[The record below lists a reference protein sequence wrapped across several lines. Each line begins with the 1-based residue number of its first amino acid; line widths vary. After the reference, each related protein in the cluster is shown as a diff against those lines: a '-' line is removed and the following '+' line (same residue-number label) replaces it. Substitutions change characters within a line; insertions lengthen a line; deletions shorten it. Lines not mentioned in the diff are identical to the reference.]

1 MHVLHF
7 YKTYKPDSMGGVEE
21 MISEL
26 CSGTAKRG
34 VTNEV
39 LTVSKDTSTVDFG
52 DHLHYRAKLD
62 VEIASSAFSREALG
76 RFTELARHA
85 DLIHYH
91 YPWPFMDVVHFATHL
106 HKPTVVTYHS
116 DIVRQKVLEQFYRPL
131 RDRFLASVDRIV
143 ATSPNYLKTSP
154 VLQRYRD
161 KVEVIPIGLEPAAY
175 AVHSEDLLRY
185 WRGRAGPK
193 FLLFVGNLRYYKGLH
208 ILLDALRET
217 ALHVVIVGAG
227 PVEGALREQATALH
241 VTQADFVGAVSNA
254 DKIALLTLCHGLAF
268 PSHLRSEAFGISLV
282 EGEMFGK
289 PLISAEI
296 GTGTSFVNIN
306 GETGLVVPP
315 NDPVSLR
322 QGMQRLWDD
331 EALAARLGEN
341 ARARFEAC
349 FTADRMADRY
359 IDLYQRLLN
368 KTAAQAASGPR
379 APPDW
384 KNRMRPSP

>member
-7 YKTYKPDSMGGVEE
+7 YKTYKPDSVGGVEE
-21 MISEL
+21 VISEL
-26 CSGTAKRG
+26 CSGAARRG
-34 VTNEV
+34 VTSEV
-39 LTVSKDTSTVDFG
+39 LTVSRDTRTIDFG
-52 DHLHYRAKLD
+52 DHLHHRAKLD
-62 VEIASSAFSREALG
+62 VEIASSAFSVDALA
-76 RFTELARHA
+76 RFSELARHA

-131 RDRFLASVDRIV
+131 RARFLASVDRIV
-143 ATSPNYLKTSP
+143 ATSPNYLDTSP
-154 VLQRYRD
+154 VLQRYRN

-175 AVHSEDLLRY
+175 ATHSEARLRY
-185 WRGRAGPK
+185 WHDRVGPK

-208 ILLDALRET
+208 ILLDALRDTE
-217 ALHVVIVGAG
+217 LHVVIVGAG
-227 PVEGALREQATALH
+227 PVESALREQAAALN
-241 VTQADFVGAVSNA
+241 VTQAQFVGAVSDE

-296 GTGTSFVNIN
+296 GTGTSFVNID

-322 QGMQRLWDD
+322 DSMLRLWND

-341 ARARFEAC
+341 ARARFEAF
-349 FTADRMADRY
+349 FTAEQMVDRY
-359 IDLYQRLLN
+359 LDLYHRIIN
-368 KTAAQAASGPR
+368 KYDETH
-379 APPDW
+379 
-384 KNRMRPSP
+384 